1 MIVTVTANPS
11 VDRTIEVERLVAGDV
26 LRALSGRVDAGGKGV
41 NVARALAANG
51 HKATAVVVSGG
62 AEGAHLRALLHD
74 LTDLQVRVVG
84 ISGALRSNITVV
96 EADGTTTKLNE
107 AGPTLSAPELDAL
120 AAATVEAAGDADW
133 VVLSGSLPPGS
144 PPGWYAELVAALRPT
159 GCLVAVDSSG
169 PALAA
174 AVPAGPDLVTPN
186 REETAELVGRAIR
199 TADDA
204 ASAARLLLDKGARS
218 VLVTL
223 GADGAVLA
231 DGTGCW
237 HASAPAVTTR
247 SSVGA
252 GDALLA
258 GFLASGAAGS
268 PALAEAVAWGSA
280 AAGLPGSRM
289 PTPADIDRTGVRIT
303 HLDTTHGK
311 AAT

>member
-11 VDRTIEVERLVAGDV
+11 VDRTIEVEQLTAGQV
-26 LRALSGRVDAGGKGV
+26 LRAVASRVDAGGKGV

-51 HKATAVVVSGG
+51 HKAIAVVVSGG
-62 AEGAHLRALLHD
+62 PEGSHLLSLLD
-74 LTDLQVRVVG
+74 AVLPLPELRVRPVQ
-84 ISGALRSNITVV
+84 ITGALRSNITVV

-107 AGPTLSAPELDAL
+107 AGPTLSTAELDSL
-120 AAATVEAAGDADW
+120 AAATVDAAEAESADW

-144 PPGWYAELVAALRPT
+144 PAGWYAKVLRRLRPT
-159 GCLVAVDSSG
+159 GCQVAVDSSG

-174 AVPAGPDLVTPN
+174 AASAGPDLIKPN
-186 REETAELVGRAIR
+186 REELAELAGHHIASVA
-199 TADDA
+199 DA
-204 ASAARLLLDKGARS
+204 ASAARLLLDKGVRS

-231 DGTGCW
+231 DGTGVW
-237 HASAPAVTTR
+237 HASAPAVNTR

-258 GFLASGAAGS
+258 GFLASGASGS

-280 AAGLPGSRM
+280 AASLPGSRM
-289 PTPADIDRTGVRIT
+289 PTALDINSTGIRLT
-303 HLDTTHGK
+303 HLEGM
-311 AAT
+311 